1 MNDFTDPAR
10 ELAEVCD
17 KLTESNGTIGGKFLA
32 TKFSVEPDSFE
43 FFQIIYC
50 IVERIDF
57 LLSILSSIELDDDY
71 REDAAKHLRELK
83 KAFSNQSLASSWSSM
98 GKKFVSKENIQ
109 PIKMLSAQVR
119 AKISYPKLTDE
130 QIQEHQ
136 LSEQDFIR
144 QAIIEGLEHLQF
156 RLSCLSWLGWGF
168 SQKALKEVIGAYLLL
183 HHTISHN
190 QNSLPEANAVLMK
203 VSSFLEKANSRIK
216 WAKDVHGS
224 AKFLLE
230 LYGGAHI
237 IGDVTSAVAGLLT
250 KQ

>member
-1 MNDFTDPAR
+1 
-10 ELAEVCD
+10 
-17 KLTESNGTIGGKFLA
+17 
-32 TKFSVEPDSFE
+32 
-43 FFQIIYC
+43 
-50 IVERIDF
+50 
-57 LLSILSSIELDDDY
+57 
-71 REDAAKHLRELK
+71 
-83 KAFSNQSLASSWSSM
+83 
-98 GKKFVSKENIQ
+98 
-109 PIKMLSAQVR
+109 MLSAQVR

-130 QIQEHQ
+130 QIQDLLNDIDLLLTWLHEHQ

-156 RLSCLSWLGWGF
+156 RLSCLSWLGWEF